1 MRQPLAAEPLDAV
14 SGEPDP
20 LAEAIRRAD
29 LAALWQAI
37 EALPRQQRDALL
49 LREFGGL
56 SYGELAA
63 ALAVSAPAVESL
75 LFRAR
80 RSLRASLRAAY
91 ASLAGAPWLE
101 TLARAFAGGGAPVA
115 AKVAAL
121 GVGAAAVTGGAVVA
135 PDVLER
141 SHHRT
146 PPPAVLRPPVR
157 HVQAAPPPRPV
168 PVQAASAVRPAPEP
182 AAATPAEDRSGRDDG
197 GGETRAPAG
206 VRERSDGSSGSEGTR
221 PDGSG
226 PGSGSGSGELRD
238 GEDAGVTLTV
248 PAAPAATVTVEGVES
263 GDGGGDGGHGGG
275 D

>member
-1 MRQPLAAEPLDAV
+1 V

-20 LAEAIRRAD
+20 LTEAIRRAD

-37 EALPRQQRDALL
+37 EALPPQQRDALL

-63 ALAVSAPAVESL
+63 ALSVSARAVESL

-80 RSLRASLRAAY
+80 QRLRTSLKAAY
-91 ASLAGAPWLE
+91 ASVAGAPWLE

-141 SHHRT
+141 SPHRA
-146 PPPAVLRPPVR
+146 PPPAAVRPPVR
-157 HVQAAPPPRPV
+157 HVQAAATPLPRVQPASVVRPV
-168 PVQAASAVRPAPEP
+168 EEPVTSKPAD
-182 AAATPAEDRSGRDDG
+182 DRSGGDDG
-197 GGETRAPAG
+197 RGDTRAPA
-206 VRERSDGSSGSEGTR
+206 VRERSDGSDGAEPVGTESG
-221 PDGSG
+221 
-226 PGSGSGSGELRD
+226 GSGSGEPRD
-238 GEDAGVTLTV
+238 GEAAGLTLTV
-248 PAAPAATVTVEGVES
+248 PAAPAATVTVDGVES
-263 GDGGGDGGHGGG
+263 RDGGGDEGHDGG
-275 D
+275 DRGGD